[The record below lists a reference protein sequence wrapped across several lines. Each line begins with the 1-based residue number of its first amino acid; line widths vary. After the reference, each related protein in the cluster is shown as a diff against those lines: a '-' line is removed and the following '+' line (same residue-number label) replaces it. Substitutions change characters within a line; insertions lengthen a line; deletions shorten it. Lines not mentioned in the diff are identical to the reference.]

1 MFKSLGARLVVT
13 LSVLLVLCFGLTLTL
28 LDLAFRDLSERSRR
42 DVLEAN
48 VLALIASADFDAAGH
63 LAPPGRLGE
72 PRLETPGSGLLAE
85 IRRADGTVEWRSPS
99 SVGVEARFAG
109 RVPPGEKRTTKLAAP
124 DGARMLAFA
133 LGVAWELPS
142 GGTRDY
148 VFVAAE
154 SLEPYYRQLNVFR
167 VQLLGG
173 FAVFTFVVLLGVV
186 LSLRHLL
193 RPLRRMEAQIG
204 EIEAGEREQFDG
216 EWPRELEGVAA
227 NLNALLRAE
236 RDRLRRYRNMLGN
249 LAHSLK
255 TPLSVLRG
263 LAATEPVERGAVA
276 QQLDRMQD
284 IVQRQ
289 LDRAVASGPGVGVAA
304 VPVAPLLDELAGAL
318 AKVHA
323 GRGLAIEVA
332 GERELRFPIDR
343 GDCFELVG
351 NLADNACKWARSRV
365 VVAAESWRE
374 PGWRR
379 PGLVLRVE
387 DDGPGIPAEQR
398 ERVLDRGVRLDERVP
413 GQGLGLSMVKD
424 LVHAYGGTIELG
436 AAALGGL
443 AVVIR
448 LPGA

>member
-13 LSVLLVLCFGLTLTL
+13 LSVLLVVCFGLTLTL
-28 LDLAFRDLSERSRR
+28 LDFAFRDLSERSRR

-48 VLALIASADFDAAGH
+48 VLALIAAVDFDSNGR

-72 PRLETPGSGLLAE
+72 PRLETPGSGLIAE
-85 IRRADGTVEWRSPS
+85 IRSADGTVQWRSPS
-99 SVGVEARFAG
+99 AVGVEARVPG
-109 RVPPGEKRTTKLAAP
+109 NVPPGEERTTKLAAG
-124 DGARMLAFA
+124 DGTRMLAFE
-133 LGVAWELPS
+133 LGVAWELQG
-142 GGTRDY
+142 GGTRNF

-173 FAVFTFVVLLGVV
+173 FAVFTAVLLLAVV
-186 LSLRHLL
+186 LSLRQLL
-193 RPLRRMEAQIG
+193 RPLRLMEAQIAA
-204 EIEAGEREQFDG
+204 IESGEREQFDG
-216 EWPRELEGVAA
+216 AWPRELEGVAA

-236 RDRLRRYRNMLGN
+236 RDRLRRYRDMLGN

-263 LAATEPVERGAVA
+263 LAAAEPVERAAVV

-304 VPVAPLLDELAGAL
+304 VPVVPLLDELAGAL

-323 GRGLAIEVA
+323 ARGLTIEVT
-332 GERELRFPIDR
+332 GERELRYPIDR

-351 NLADNACKWARSRV
+351 NLADNACKWARTRV
-365 VVAAESWRE
+365 VVAVESWRE

-387 DDGPGIPAEQR
+387 DDGPGIPEAER
-398 ERVLDRGVRLDERVP
+398 GRVLDRGVRLDERVP
-413 GQGLGLSMVKD
+413 GQGLGLAMVKD
-424 LVHAYGGTIELG
+424 LVHAYGGSIELG
-436 AAALGGL
+436 VASLGGL
-443 AVVIR
+443 AASIR